1 MDVEVLINELQ
12 SRSKSR
18 NAFTSSNLPG
28 PSLQPP
34 QYPHTQGTRQLTSGF
49 SSNITIIN
57 ANPLDEDSRS
67 EASSV
72 RLSQTS
78 DDHDLSSSHISDSTD
93 GVQSWVK
100 TEPISPA
107 PSTSAP
113 SSIAEENR
121 YTDGRLEASD
131 VDNEPLVRICLL
143 IPKVTE

>member
-1 MDVEVLINELQ
+1 MDVEALINELQ

-18 NAFTSSNLPG
+18 NAFPSSNLPG

-34 QYPHTQGTRQLTSGF
+34 PYQQYQGTRQLTSSL
-49 SSNITIIN
+49 SSNITIID

-72 RLSQTS
+72 RLSQMS
-78 DDHDLSSSHISDSTD
+78 DDHDLLSSHILDSPLSTD

-100 TEPISPA
+100 TEPISRNDHSPA
-107 PSTSAP
+107 PSMSAS

-121 YTDGRLEASD
+121 YTDGRLDAGD
-131 VDNEPLVRICLL
+131 VDNEPLVRI
-143 IPKVTE
+143 